1 MEEQVRLWTP
11 GSDAPNWMLDL
22 AQEVNDKY
30 PNLSLSFI
38 PPEYRGPEDTRPF
51 AIVEVDRD
59 NNILGIIARFTE
71 LEFHANNIFNWLY
84 EHDSH
89 NTDVWGKYMLE
100 LKKEEKERED
110 SYTERNYQLAD
121 MLGSVIRSPLHTYR
135 INGHKVGAENNAP
148 TIGLYDASGED
159 Q

>member
-1 MEEQVRLWTP
+1 MEEQRLWTP
-11 GSDAPNWMLDL
+11 GSDIPVWMLET

-38 PPEYRGPEDTRPF
+38 PPDFRGPEDTRPF

-71 LEFHANNIFNWLY
+71 LEFYPANIFNWLY
-84 EHDSH
+84 DHD
-89 NTDVWGKYMLE
+89 TQKVDVWGNYLKE
-100 LKKEEKERED
+100 LDKEKKQRED

-121 MLGSVIRSPLHTYR
+121 MVGSVIRSPLHTYR

-159 Q
+159 

>member
-1 MEEQVRLWTP
+1 MPEADRLWTP
-11 GSDAPNWMLDL
+11 GNDTPVWMQET
-22 AQEVNDKY
+22 AQELNDKY
-30 PNLSLSFI
+30 PNLSLSWI
-38 PPEYRGPEDTRPF
+38 PPDFRGPEDTRPF

-59 NNILGIIARFTE
+59 NNITGIVARFTE
-71 LEFHANNIFNWLY
+71 LEFYPANIFNWLW

-89 NTDVWGKYMLE
+89 NNDVWGNYMKQLQLE
-100 LKKEEKERED
+100 RKQRED

-121 MLGSVIRSPLHTYR
+121 MVGSVIRSPLHTYR

-159 Q
+159 